1 MVHNMNLIYEI
12 SNNKIE
18 KTKQEND
25 KLLENYI
32 SSSIQ
37 LNSIFEK
44 TTISEKIIEKK
55 SKKEILMIGKFS
67 TFKNRMDTSYYELLK
82 HIQEISDY
90 KIVFVDSKSCEINK
104 PLSYYIDKYCET
116 SDPIIYNIVY
126 TDKSEQ
132 IINDLVDSK
141 LIKIYEIED
150 CYEVDNLIYN
160 INTFKYDYVIY
171 RYNCEQM
178 NYIISKCDSKFIH
191 YPHYINT
198 NIFRQYNNEKSIDI
212 LLYGNTSNFYPFRQ
226 RLFNLIKK
234 SGLNYYYLPHP
245 GYNEFLNEDNP
256 NKIVGSELSQLI
268 NKTKITISTC
278 SSFNYLLKKYI
289 EISLSG
295 SIIAGN
301 YPTTEE
307 NKYKN
312 CMCLLD
318 ETDTDEVII
327 EKIKNILNL
336 SKEDYNNIIRD
347 SYKISIEN
355 YSYNQGVERFNKIIN
370 YIYKNNIN
378 NTNIIN
384 NETENN
390 KIFSYIYDNN
400 IWNNGKGGSGE
411 GSSIENNIKTY
422 IPFLKDFIKKNN
434 IKKVVDLGCG
444 DWQSSNLI
452 YDNLDVNYTGYDIYE
467 KIIKVNKNKY
477 PQYKFI
483 HLDFIHNT
491 NILENGDLC
500 IIKDVLQHLCNKDI
514 NNLLEYLVNSKK
526 YKYIM
531 ICNCCNQTN
540 DNQDIN
546 NGEWRPLSSSKK
558 PLNNYN
564 ATIIYEYFT
573 KEVSLISL

>member
-1 MVHNMNLIYEI
+1 MNLIYEI

-18 KTKQEND
+18 KTKKENN

-32 SSSIQ
+32 SSSVQ

-44 TTISEKIIEKK
+44 TTSVEKTNKSEKIIEKK

-132 IINDLVDSK
+132 IINDLVNSK
-141 LIKIYEIED
+141 LITIYEIED

-160 INTFKYDYVIY
+160 INIFKYDYVIY

-178 NYIISKCDSKFIH
+178 NYIISKCNSKFIH

-198 NIFRQYNNEKSIDI
+198 NIFKQYNNEKSIDI

-256 NKIVGSELSQLI
+256 NKIVSSELSQLI
-268 NKTKITISTC
+268 NKAKITISTC

-307 NKYKN
+307 NIYKN

-318 ETDTDEVII
+318 ETDNDEVII

-336 SKEDYNNIIRD
+336 SKEDYNDIIRE

-355 YSYNQGVERFNKIIN
+355 HSYTNAIERFNKIIN
-370 YIYKNNIN
+370 YIS
-378 NTNIIN
+378 
-384 NETENN
+384 EC
-390 KIFSYIYDNN
+390 D
-400 IWNNGKGGSGE
+400 
-411 GSSIENNIKTY
+411 
-422 IPFLKDFIKKNN
+422 
-434 IKKVVDLGCG
+434 
-444 DWQSSNLI
+444 
-452 YDNLDVNYTGYDIYE
+452 
-467 KIIKVNKNKY
+467 
-477 PQYKFI
+477 
-483 HLDFIHNT
+483 
-491 NILENGDLC
+491 
-500 IIKDVLQHLCNKDI
+500 
-514 NNLLEYLVNSKK
+514 
-526 YKYIM
+526 
-531 ICNCCNQTN
+531 
-540 DNQDIN
+540 
-546 NGEWRPLSSSKK
+546 R
-558 PLNNYN
+558 
-564 ATIIYEYFT
+564 
-573 KEVSLISL
+573 

>member
-1 MVHNMNLIYEI
+1 MPHFIDPNIFKI
-12 SNNKIE
+12 DNKI
-18 KTKQEND
+18 D
-25 KLLENYI
+25 K
-32 SSSIQ
+32 
-37 LNSIFEK
+37 
-44 TTISEKIIEKK
+44 
-55 SKKEILMIGKFS
+55 
-67 TFKNRMDTSYYELLK
+67 
-82 HIQEISDY
+82 
-90 KIVFVDSKSCEINK
+90 
-104 PLSYYIDKYCET
+104 IDKT
-116 SDPIIYNIVY
+116 
-126 TDKSEQ
+126 
-132 IINDLVDSK
+132 
-141 LIKIYEIED
+141 
-150 CYEVDNLIYN
+150 
-160 INTFKYDYVIY
+160 
-171 RYNCEQM
+171 
-178 NYIISKCDSKFIH
+178 
-191 YPHYINT
+191 
-198 NIFRQYNNEKSIDI
+198 IDI

-245 GYNEFLNEDNP
+245 GYDTTENIIIKN
-256 NKIVGSELSQLI
+256 ELSQLI
-268 NKTKITISTC
+268 NKSKITISTC

-307 NKYKN
+307 NLYKE

-327 EKIKNILNL
+327 QKLQNILNL
-336 SKEDYNNIIRD
+336 SNEDYNDIIRD
-347 SYKISIEN
+347 SYKISVEN
-355 YSYNQGVERFNKIIN
+355 YSYIQGVERFNKIIN
-370 YIYKNNIN
+370 YIDENNIN

-400 IWNNGKGGSGE
+400 IWNNGNGGSGE
-411 GSSIENNIKTY
+411 GSSIENNINTY

-452 YDNLDVNYTGYDIYE
+452 YDNLDINYTGYDIYE
-467 KIIKVNKNKY
+467 KIIKKNKSDY
-477 PQYKFI
+477 PQYNFI

-514 NNLLEYLVNSKK
+514 NNLLQYLVNSKK

-540 DNQDIN
+540 DNQDIK
-546 NGEWRPLSSSKK
+546 NGEWRPLTVSKK
-558 PLNNYN
+558 PLSNYN
-564 ATIIYEYFT
+564 ASIIYKYFT
-573 KEVSLISL
+573 KEVSLISLSS

>member
-1 MVHNMNLIYEI
+1 MNNLITHKIKYNANLYEKLDKSFSCVYNDNIIKINNIFIENYKCQPLSNVKSDKIIFYTICTLNNNIFSLLDCYYSLCKNKSNILLYIIGLYNDDTLSILKKIKEKYKTHPILFNFNYLNSSLLEPIHKKCHCYIDIEKSPIKYDVLLWETPIILFENDKIINNTYLINQLQNQYDLNHMVHIMNLIYEI

-18 KTKQEND
+18 KTKKIND

-90 KIVFVDSKSCEINK
+90 KIVFVDSKSCEINQ

-178 NYIISKCDSKFIH
+178 NYIISKCNSKFIH

-198 NIFRQYNNEKSIDI
+198 NIFKQYNNEKSIDI

-245 GYNEFLNEDNP
+245 GYNEYLNEDNP

-268 NKTKITISTC
+268 NKAKITISTC

-307 NKYKN
+307 NIYKN

-336 SKEDYNNIIRD
+336 SREDYNNILIE

-355 YSYNQGVERFNKIIN
+355 HSYINAIERFNKIID
-370 YIYKNNIN
+370 Y
-378 NTNIIN
+378 
-384 NETENN
+384 
-390 KIFSYIYDNN
+390 
-400 IWNNGKGGSGE
+400 
-411 GSSIENNIKTY
+411 
-422 IPFLKDFIKKNN
+422 
-434 IKKVVDLGCG
+434 
-444 DWQSSNLI
+444 
-452 YDNLDVNYTGYDIYE
+452 
-467 KIIKVNKNKY
+467 
-477 PQYKFI
+477 
-483 HLDFIHNT
+483 
-491 NILENGDLC
+491 
-500 IIKDVLQHLCNKDI
+500 
-514 NNLLEYLVNSKK
+514 
-526 YKYIM
+526 
-531 ICNCCNQTN
+531 ICNN
-540 DNQDIN
+540 
-546 NGEWRPLSSSKK
+546 
-558 PLNNYN
+558 
-564 ATIIYEYFT
+564 
-573 KEVSLISL
+573 

>member
-1 MVHNMNLIYEI
+1 MNLIYEI

-18 KTKQEND
+18 KTKKKNN

-32 SSSIQ
+32 SSSVQ

-44 TTISEKIIEKK
+44 TTSVEKTNTSEKIIEKK

-132 IINDLVDSK
+132 IINDLVNSK
-141 LIKIYEIED
+141 LITIYEIED

-178 NYIISKCDSKFIH
+178 NYIISKCNSKFIH

-198 NIFRQYNNEKSIDI
+198 NIFKQYNNEKSIDI

-245 GYNEFLNEDNP
+245 GYDTTKNITIKN
-256 NKIVGSELSQLI
+256 ELSQLI
-268 NKTKITISTC
+268 NKSKITISTC

-307 NKYKN
+307 NIYKN

-336 SKEDYNNIIRD
+336 SKEDYNDIIRE

-355 YSYNQGVERFNKIIN
+355 HSYINAIERFNKII
-370 YIYKNNIN
+370 YY
-378 NTNIIN
+378 
-384 NETENN
+384 
-390 KIFSYIYDNN
+390 
-400 IWNNGKGGSGE
+400 
-411 GSSIENNIKTY
+411 
-422 IPFLKDFIKKNN
+422 
-434 IKKVVDLGCG
+434 
-444 DWQSSNLI
+444 
-452 YDNLDVNYTGYDIYE
+452 
-467 KIIKVNKNKY
+467 
-477 PQYKFI
+477 
-483 HLDFIHNT
+483 
-491 NILENGDLC
+491 
-500 IIKDVLQHLCNKDI
+500 
-514 NNLLEYLVNSKK
+514 
-526 YKYIM
+526 
-531 ICNCCNQTN
+531 ICNN
-540 DNQDIN
+540 
-546 NGEWRPLSSSKK
+546 
-558 PLNNYN
+558 
-564 ATIIYEYFT
+564 
-573 KEVSLISL
+573 